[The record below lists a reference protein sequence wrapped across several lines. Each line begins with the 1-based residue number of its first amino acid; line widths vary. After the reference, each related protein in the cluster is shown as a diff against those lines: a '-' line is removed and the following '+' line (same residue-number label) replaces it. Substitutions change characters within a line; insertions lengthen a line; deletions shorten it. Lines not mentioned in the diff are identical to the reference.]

1 MPKLN
6 KVEADFLEIVKKGN
20 LKNVETQIAKFKNL
34 NVSICFTD
42 ENGRTPLHWAAEKGH
57 AGVIKVLISEF
68 AEAPKFN
75 FKFHLL
81 SEPWTLEGW
90 LNWQDHKG
98 QTALHL
104 ATANNHLDCV
114 HELTAN
120 KITLKQLQIK
130 NQAGDT
136 PVRAATGVRG
146 SGIWQHLNENDL
158 TGGIQQTT
166 GGKLATQATA
176 LWNSFYRVYRPVD
189 LMRASVKKAL
199 AWLAV
204 LTMVYAM
211 IKGAFGKQTRC
222 PNFFQSTSA
231 ADTLTPN
238 FVLMASLAILTCVL
252 QPLLDNAQVTQ
263 SSQNRLTR

>member
-1 MPKLN
+1 MPRLN
-6 KVEADFLEIVKKGN
+6 KVETDFLETVKKGN
-20 LKNVETQIAKFKNL
+20 LENVKTQIAKLKNL
-34 NVSICFTD
+34 SISICFTD
-42 ENGRTPLHWAAEKGH
+42 ENGRTALHWAAENGH
-57 AGVIKVLISEF
+57 AEVIKVLISEF

-75 FKFHLL
+75 FKFHLR

-90 LNWQDHKG
+90 LNCQDLEG

-104 ATANNHLDCV
+104 ATANKHLACV
-114 HELTAN
+114 QALTGNAV
-120 KITLKQLQIK
+120 TLKQIELK

-146 SGIWQHLNENDL
+146 SGIWQHLKENDL
-158 TGGIQQTT
+158 TNSLEQTT
-166 GGKLATQATA
+166 GGKLAAQATD
-176 LWNSFYRVYRPVD
+176 LWNGFYRVYRPVD

-211 IKGAFGKQTRC
+211 IKGAFGEQTRT

-252 QPLLDNAQVTQ
+252 QPLLDNVQVTQ